1 MLMCN
6 RNAIENYAITFKAL
20 KILMR
25 YGRPFST
32 IYYQCRSTV
41 ISIASLYQHIFI
53 GVIEPSY
60 IADVTQKLTSYY

>member
-1 MLMCN
+1 
-6 RNAIENYAITFKAL
+6 
-20 KILMR
+20 MR

-60 IADVTQKLTSYY
+60 IADVTQKLASYYVIVFA